1 MNLQAGKNR
10 LKGKT
15 RHQRVPVSCALL
27 AARGSQIP
35 PQLAISGRL
44 LCSSSAKQQISPSMF
59 PTLRKPVHCSKHN
72 PPLAELPSFT
82 LGLDLLTSCIVYTR
96 CPFCLFIHKPAP
108 GRQASCFLTPA
119 LFAFSA
125 IQLWFMYGLHQGNS
139 CISIGIEGVYT
150 KTRALGCNLQWL
162 PYALNKH

>member
-96 CPFCLFIHKPAP
+96 CPFCLSTNQHLEGKPA
-108 GRQASCFLTPA
+108 ASLLLPCLP
-119 LFAFSA
+119 SV
-125 IQLWFMYGLHQGNS
+125 QSNS
-139 CISIGIEGVYT
+139 DLCMVYT
-150 KTRALGCNLQWL
+150 RAILVFPL
-162 PYALNKH
+162 ALKECIQRQKL

>member
-44 LCSSSAKQQISPSMF
+44 LCSSSAKQPISPSMF
-59 PTLRKPVHCSKHN
+59 PTLRKPVHYSKHN

-96 CPFCLFIHKPAP
+96 CPFCLSANQHLEGKPA
-108 GRQASCFLTPA
+108 ASLLLPRLPSVQSTSDLC
-119 LFAFSA
+119 
-125 IQLWFMYGLHQGNS
+125 M
-139 CISIGIEGVYT
+139 VYT
-150 KTRALGCNLQWL
+150 RAILVFSL
-162 PYALNKH
+162 ALKECIQRQEL